1 MECYD
6 IEHIQFGILSSD
18 DILKMSV
25 CELTSPKLVGPNSVY
40 DTRMGI
46 LEMDETCPTCHQ
58 NSKNCVGHFGHI
70 ALNVPVLHPLYHRLI
85 LNILK
90 CICYKCSKLL
100 LSGDKLQVNNLF
112 KNSPTN
118 RFNTIVKNMDKVDVC
133 TNCEISQPKYI
144 FSTTE
149 KQIYMI
155 FKMNGEITRIQI
167 NEQEIYKIFSNISK
181 DDVYLLGLNRNN
193 FHPKNLVIHLL
204 PVLPPVSRPY
214 VMADGIT
221 CDDDLTLQYLEII
234 KANTHIGNLKLSEF
248 KKQKFI
254 QILKFRIRSLF
265 DNSSEKQKVSNGRPL
280 KGIKKR
286 LTGKEG
292 LIRNN
297 LMGKRVD
304 KSARSVIGPDPTLK
318 IDEIGIPKEIA
329 NILAYPVVVNE
340 KNKKE
345 IENWIDNERVNFVL
359 RKKSPEQDFCRI
371 NMKYGTNMF
380 HTKLLY
386 GDLIFR
392 DGEYYKTIK
401 KESEKYDLKENDIV
415 FRNGSQIESIKAATK
430 KKFEIFIGDIV
441 ERRLRDGDIL
451 LLNRQPT
458 LHRGSMIAQKVK
470 LLPGKTIRLN
480 LAITTSFNADFD
492 GDEMNLFLPN
502 NTDSEAELRYLSS
515 VDNFIL
521 NAQSSQANIVLV
533 QDTLVGVYKMT
544 FPEQPVL
551 TRQEMFK
558 VIYSIGDFGFSQYL
572 AKKEYFEKIDS
583 GKFLFSILLPND
595 FFYQKQNDLDSREPT
610 VIIEHGILKSGV
622 LHKKIVN
629 DLVGLLYLEYDSIT
643 AKNFINNVQYVASH
657 YLMVIGFTVG
667 IQDCILHDRENI
679 ESSVSK
685 SLIKARSIHEGI
697 KNKKVK
703 EIYTNFSLGAT
714 RDVGLS
720 IAKNSMNPNNHF
732 ISTVQSGA
740 KGQFFNI
747 AQITGLLGQQ
757 QVSGGRIPYVL
768 SNNSRSLPHYPIQEK
783 DYSDDQLYES
793 RGFIRSCF
801 AYGLNP
807 KEFYLHSM
815 TGREGITDTAMKTA
829 TSGYIQRRMIK
840 VSEDISVCYDGTVRN
855 SNNNIIQFAY
865 GNNYLNPSY
874 TMIRKGKPCPMDVGR
889 LVEREN
895 YNAEKNYQN
904 ISSSTVVS

>member
-1 MECYD
+1 MECFD
-6 IEHIQFGILSSD
+6 IDSVQFGILSDD
-18 DILKMSV
+18 DITKMSV
-25 CELTSPKLVGPNSVY
+25 CELTSTKLVGPNSVY
-40 DTRMGI
+40 DQRMGI
-46 LEMDETCPTCHQ
+46 LEMDEICPTCNQ
-58 NSKNCVGHFGHI
+58 NSKNCIGHFGHI
-70 ALNVPVLHPLYHRLI
+70 NLNVPVLHPLYHRLI

-100 LSGDKLQVNNLF
+100 LSGDKLQVSNLF
-112 KNSPTN
+112 KTSATN
-118 RFNTIVKNMDKVDVC
+118 RFYTIVKNMDKVDIC
-133 TNCEISQPKYI
+133 TNCEIPQPKYI
-144 FSTTE
+144 FSTSE

-155 FKMNGEITRIQI
+155 FKMNGDVTRIQI
-167 NEQEIYKIFSNISK
+167 NEQEIYKIFSNISQE
-181 DDVYLLGLNRNN
+181 DIYLLGLNRNN

-318 IDEIGIPKEIA
+318 IDEIGIPYEIA
-329 NILAYPVVVNE
+329 NILAYPVIVNDN
-340 KNKKE
+340 NKKE
-345 IENWIDNERVNFVL
+345 IETWIEEEKVNFIL
-359 RKKSPEQDFCRI
+359 RRKVDQDFCRI
-371 NMKYGTNMF
+371 NMKYASNNF

-386 GDLIFR
+386 GDIIFR
-392 DGEYYKTIK
+392 NGEYYTTVK
-401 KESEKYDLKENDIV
+401 KEIEKYSLQENDVI
-415 FRNGSQIESIKAATK
+415 FRNGKKLEHVQGATK
-430 KKFEIFIGDIV
+430 KNFEIHPGDIV
-441 ERRLRDGDIL
+441 ERRIRDGDIL

-492 GDEMNLFLPN
+492 GDEMNLFCPN
-502 NTDSEAELRYLSS
+502 NVDSETELRYLSS

-521 NAQSSQANIVLV
+521 NAQSSKANIVLV
-533 QDTLVGVYKMT
+533 QDTLLGVYRMT
-544 FPEQPVL
+544 LPSQPKL
-551 TRQEMFK
+551 SKQEMFK
-558 VIYSIGDFGFSQYL
+558 IIYSIGNFGYNQFCH
-572 AKKEYFEKIDS
+572 KKEYFDSLDS

-595 FFYQKQNDLDSREPT
+595 FFYHKRNDLDSNEPT

-629 DLVGLLYLEYDSIT
+629 DLVGLLYLEYDSQI
-643 AKNFINNVQYVASH
+643 AKEFINNVQFVATN
-657 YLMVIGFTVG
+657 YLLVTGFTVG
-667 IQDCILHDRENI
+667 IKDCILNDRENI

-685 SLIKARSIHEGI
+685 SLVKARSIHEGI
-697 KNKKVK
+697 KNEKIK

-714 RDVGLS
+714 RDLGLS
-720 IAKNSMNPNNHF
+720 IAKNSMDSNNNF

-757 QVSGGRIPYVL
+757 QVTGGRIPYVL
-768 SNNSRSLPHYPIQEK
+768 SNNSRSLPHYPLNIEQ
-783 DYSDDQLYES
+783 YSDDELYES

-801 AYGLNP
+801 AHGLNP
-807 KEFYLHSM
+807 KEYYLHSM

-840 VSEDISVCYDGTVRN
+840 VSEDTTICYDGTVRN
-855 SNNNIIQFAY
+855 SNNNIVQFAY

-874 TMIRKGKPCPMDVGR
+874 TMIRKGKPCPFDVGR
-889 LVEREN
+889 LIEREN
-895 YNAEKNYQN
+895 YNLEQDYLK
-904 ISSSTVVS
+904 SKT